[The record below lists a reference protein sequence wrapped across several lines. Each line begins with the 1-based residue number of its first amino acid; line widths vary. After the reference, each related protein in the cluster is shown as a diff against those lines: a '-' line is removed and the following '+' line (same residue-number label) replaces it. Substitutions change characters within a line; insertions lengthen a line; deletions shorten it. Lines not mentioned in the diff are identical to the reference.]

1 MSIVLRSWKRSTQG
15 AESVATSNLPVVP
28 RLRGARISTT
38 AALTTLVV
46 LLLAYKAAG
55 IESAFPA
62 ALTID
67 IATPVDR
74 FADWV
79 SASFRFLLKPLS
91 DGIKKTLR
99 DFDHFVL
106 ALPWLVSLA
115 IIALIAAATAGW
127 RLGVLAIAV
136 LVAAGLLGLWDATLK
151 TLNIMAL
158 SVAITVALGIPAGIW
173 AAGSD
178 RVDSCMR
185 PVLDAMQTMP
195 TFVYLIPVMLL
206 FGIGSTSAVIAT
218 VVYAA
223 PPVIRLTN
231 LGLRQVPV
239 ETIEAA
245 RSFGS
250 TSWQE
255 LFKVRLPLARPSIM
269 MGINQTIMMALGMV
283 IFVALI
289 GAEGLG
295 KEIWSAMRRLK
306 IGAALEAGL
315 VVVLIAIL
323 LDRFG
328 YALARRMEAGH
339 KRTAS
344 PSGRPVV
351 GPAAMALIALQRLRD
366 ASVAAVASL
375 VVVASSAVVGRSRAA
390 QFGAHLEHHP
400 VVLLGIPL
408 IAVLLL
414 VDTLVLDVGGFP
426 RGLRIDVTRPVDE
439 AVRWMNINLAMLT
452 DPAREAIYIY
462 GLGPTK
468 AVLSWL
474 PWPVIVAATCLVA
487 WKAGR
492 WAVTAVTMAGF
503 AFIGVSGMWLDTL
516 VTVSQVMVALVM
528 SLLLAVPL
536 GIMASKSD
544 RFDTVLRPVLDTM
557 QTLPAFV
564 YFPLVVMLFKVGDLA
579 GIIATVIYAMPPA
592 VRLTNLGIRQV
603 APAVCEAAR
612 SFGSTPRQTLGKVE
626 LPLALPSIM
635 MGINQTTILALA
647 MVVYA
652 ALIGAKG
659 LGAEVLVS
667 IGRFDVG
674 GGFVSGMSIVLLAVI
689 LDRITQ
695 GFARSYRRKAGQKN

>member
-1 MSIVLRSWKRSTQG
+1 M
-15 AESVATSNLPVVP
+15 VAGNLPAASGVRKP
-28 RLRGARISTT
+28 RAAT
-38 AALTTLVV
+38 AAAFATVVALLVT
-46 LLLAYKAAG
+46 YKATG
-55 IESAFPA
+55 FESAFPA
-62 ALTID
+62 ALTVD
-67 IATPVDR
+67 IATPVDQ
-74 FADWV
+74 FADWI
-79 SASFRFLLKPLS
+79 SISFRFLLKPLS
-91 DGIKKTLR
+91 DGLKQALK
-99 DFDHFVL
+99 DFDNFVL

-115 IIALIAAATAGW
+115 VLALLAAATAGW
-127 RLGVLAIAV
+127 RLGLLAIAV

-158 SVAITVALGIPAGIW
+158 SVAITVVLGVPAGVW

-178 RVDSCMR
+178 RVDAGIR
-185 PVLDAMQTMP
+185 PLLDAMQTMP

-239 ETIEAA
+239 ETVEAA

-269 MGINQTIMMALGMV
+269 MGVNQTIMMALGMV

-306 IGAALEAGL
+306 IGSALEAGL

-328 YALARRMEAGH
+328 YALARRMEAGRR
-339 KRTAS
+339 RTAS
-344 PSGRPVV
+344 RGGHSRMGHGSV
-351 GPAAMALIALQRLRD
+351 ALAILERLRD
-366 ASVAAVASL
+366 GTVATIAGLL
-375 VVVASSAVVGRSRAA
+375 VVPFGVVLGRSRAVDIRA
-390 QFGAHLEHHP
+390 RLARHP
-400 VVLLGIPL
+400 VLLLGIPL
-408 IAVLLL
+408 VVVLLL
-414 VDTLVLDVGGFP
+414 VDALVLDLGSFP
-426 RGLRIDVTRPVDE
+426 RSLRIDVTRPIDD
-439 AVRWMNINLAMLT
+439 AARWMNINLAMLT

-462 GLGPTK
+462 GLGPAKT
-468 AVLSWL
+468 VLAWL

-492 WAVTAVTMAGF
+492 WSVTAVTLAGF
-503 AFIGVSGMWLDTL
+503 AFIGVSGMWHDTL
-516 VTVSQVMVALVM
+516 VTVSQVTVALVM
-528 SLLLAVPL
+528 SLLLAIPL

-544 RFDTVLRPVLDTM
+544 RFDALLRPVLDTM

-564 YFPLVVMLFKVGDLA
+564 YFPLVVMLFKIGDLA
-579 GIIATVIYAMPPA
+579 GIIATVVYAMPPA

-603 APAVCEAAR
+603 APSVCEAAR

-695 GFARSYRRKAGQKN
+695 GFARSYRRKAGQTN

>member
-1 MSIVLRSWKRSTQG
+1 M
-15 AESVATSNLPVVP
+15 VAGNLPAASGV
-28 RLRGARISTT
+28 RKSRTAT
-38 AALTTLVV
+38 AAAFATLVA
-46 LLLAYKAAG
+46 LLVTYKATG
-55 IESAFPA
+55 FESAFPA
-62 ALTID
+62 ALTVD
-67 IATPVDR
+67 IATPVDQ
-74 FADWV
+74 FADWI
-79 SASFRFLLKPLS
+79 SISFRFLLKPLS
-91 DGIKKTLR
+91 DGVKQALR
-99 DFDHFVL
+99 DFDNFVL

-115 IIALIAAATAGW
+115 VLALLAVATAGW
-127 RLGVLAIAV
+127 RVGLLAIAV

-158 SVAITVALGIPAGIW
+158 SVAITVVLGVPAGVW
-173 AAGSD
+173 AASSD
-178 RVDSCMR
+178 RVDAGIR

-239 ETIEAA
+239 ETVEAA

-269 MGINQTIMMALGMV
+269 MGVNQTIMMALGMV

-328 YALARRMEAGH
+328 YALARRMEAGR
-339 KRTAS
+339 KRTGS
-344 PSGRPVV
+344 RGGHPRTGHGS
-351 GPAAMALIALQRLRD
+351 MALAILERLRD
-366 ASVAAVASL
+366 GTVATIAGLLMVPVG
-375 VVVASSAVVGRSRAA
+375 VVMGRSRAVDIRA
-390 QFGAHLEHHP
+390 RLARHP
-400 VVLLGIPL
+400 VLLLGIPL
-408 IAVLLL
+408 VVILLL
-414 VDTLVLDVGGFP
+414 VDALVLDLGSFP
-426 RGLRIDVTRPVDE
+426 RSLRIDVTRPIDD
-439 AVRWMNINLAMLT
+439 AARWMNINLAMLT

-462 GLGPTK
+462 GLGPAKT
-468 AVLSWL
+468 VLAWL

-492 WAVTAVTMAGF
+492 WSVTAVTLAGF
-503 AFIGVSGMWLDTL
+503 AFIGVSGMWHDTL
-516 VTVSQVMVALVM
+516 VTVSQVTVALVM
-528 SLLLAVPL
+528 SLLLAIPL

-544 RFDTVLRPVLDTM
+544 RFDAILRPVLDTM

-564 YFPLVVMLFKVGDLA
+564 YFPLVVMLFKIGDLA
-579 GIIATVIYAMPPA
+579 GIIATVVYAMPPA

-695 GFARSYRRKAGQKN
+695 GFARSYRRKAGQTN

>member
-1 MSIVLRSWKRSTQG
+1 M
-15 AESVATSNLPVVP
+15 VAGNLPAASGMRKP
-28 RLRGARISTT
+28 RTAT
-38 AALTTLVV
+38 AAAFATLVA
-46 LLLAYKAAG
+46 LLVTYKATG
-55 IESAFPA
+55 FESAFPA
-62 ALTID
+62 VLTVD
-67 IATPVDR
+67 IATPVDQ
-74 FADWV
+74 FADWI
-79 SASFRFLLKPLS
+79 SISFRFLLKPLS
-91 DGIKKTLR
+91 DGLKQALK
-99 DFDHFVL
+99 DFDNFVL

-115 IIALIAAATAGW
+115 VIALLAAATAGW
-127 RLGVLAIAV
+127 RLGLLAIAV

-158 SVAITVALGIPAGIW
+158 SVAITVVLGVPAGVW

-178 RVDSCMR
+178 RVDAGMR

-239 ETIEAA
+239 ETVEAA

-269 MGINQTIMMALGMV
+269 MGVNQTIMMALGMV

-328 YALARRMEAGH
+328 YALARRMEAGRR
-339 KRTAS
+339 RTA
-344 PSGRPVV
+344 GR
-351 GPAAMALIALQRLRD
+351 GGHSRTDHGSMALSILERMRDGTVATIAGLLAVPFGVVMGQSRVLDIRARLVR
-366 ASVAAVASL
+366 
-375 VVVASSAVVGRSRAA
+375 
-390 QFGAHLEHHP
+390 HP
-400 VVLLGIPL
+400 VLLLGIPL
-408 IAVLLL
+408 VVVLLL
-414 VDTLVLDVGGFP
+414 VDALVVDLGSFP
-426 RGLRIDVTRPVDE
+426 RGLRIDVTRPIDD
-439 AVRWMNINLAMLT
+439 AARWMNINLAMLT

-462 GLGPTK
+462 GLGPAKT
-468 AVLSWL
+468 VLAWL

-492 WAVTAVTMAGF
+492 WSVTAVTLAGF
-503 AFIGVSGMWLDTL
+503 AFIGVSGMWHDTL
-516 VTVSQVMVALVM
+516 VTVSQVTVALVM
-528 SLLLAVPL
+528 SLLLAIPL

-544 RFDTVLRPVLDTM
+544 RFDAILRPVLDTM

-564 YFPLVVMLFKVGDLA
+564 YFPLVVMLFKIGDLA
-579 GIIATVIYAMPPA
+579 GIIATVVYAMPPA

-695 GFARSYRRKAGQKN
+695 GFARSYRRKAGQTN